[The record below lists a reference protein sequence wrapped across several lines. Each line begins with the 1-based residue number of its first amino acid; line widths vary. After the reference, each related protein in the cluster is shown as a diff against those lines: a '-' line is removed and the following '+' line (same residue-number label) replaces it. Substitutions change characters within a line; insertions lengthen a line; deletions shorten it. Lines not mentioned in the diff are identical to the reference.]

1 MHLGEGPDRFGPGP
15 CCVLA
20 LYPALESLAFTLL
33 PAEFSWTTA
42 YLGST
47 ASRGSCQGS
56 GIAPEAIRQGSPGY

>member
-1 MHLGEGPDRFGPGP
+1 
-15 CCVLA
+15 
-20 LYPALESLAFTLL
+20 LESLAFTLL